1 MVAASGVFKRKT
13 FINEEVAKAND
24 KKRRF
29 DAYMEV
35 MEEARD
41 LQPKKLAEVRTE
53 LEKAPPRSSNQ
64 LSNKINRL
72 SMQEIVEITQEK
84 EITKA
89 DLIKKNQLN

>member
-13 FINEEVAKAND
+13 FINEKVAKAND

-41 LQPKKLAEVRTE
+41 L
-53 LEKAPPRSSNQ
+53 
-64 LSNKINRL
+64 
-72 SMQEIVEITQEK
+72 
-84 EITKA
+84 
-89 DLIKKNQLN
+89 